1 MLTRV
6 VSTTGLLGLTLAL
19 IGLYGLVAY
28 SVTRRTREIGIRM
41 AMGAET
47 ADVLKMV
54 LRQGLTLSMAGIV
67 TGGVASVGVTLLLTA
82 SLAGIA
88 LPNVAT
94 YVIVPVALVCLTM
107 AASYFP
113 ARRASAVDPLR
124 ALRYE

>member
-1 MLTRV
+1 
-6 VSTTGLLGLTLAL
+6 
-19 IGLYGLVAY
+19 
-28 SVTRRTREIGIRM
+28 
-41 AMGAET
+41 
-47 ADVLKMV
+47 V
-54 LRQGLTLSMAGIV
+54 LRQGLTLSMTGIIV
-67 TGGVASVGVTLLLTA
+67 GGVASVGVTLLLTA
-82 SLAGIA
+82 SLAGVA